1 MLLRKTL
8 IGIGLVSLTA
18 LGPAA
23 TDRAAAQEPLKV
35 RMSVESA
42 QGAATQTMLA
52 AFRDALAEEMGDA
65 VEIEYFDGGT
75 LGDEIVH
82 MEMVRTGQ
90 LDVVPIGSDAVQLD
104 SKWAIFDMPF
114 LFPDRESASRVLD
127 GEIGQQLSDSMRE
140 SAGLHILG
148 FGEIGFRNIT
158 NNVRPVVVPADLDG
172 LKLRVPGSQTRILA
186 FEMLG
191 AAPVTMNIGEL
202 YLALQQGTVDGQE
215 NPLAN
220 IKAFSWNEVQDYLSL
235 SGHVYTPITLVINGA
250 RWDGLSDD
258 QKAAFERAAA
268 TAVEQSRAFGANAD
282 ATLLDELSKD
292 MQVNE
297 IDIEAFQEAAKP
309 IWDEIAPVAGEEFT
323 AAVVEQVGS

>member
-1 MLLRKTL
+1 MLLRKALTGVTL
-8 IGIGLVSLTA
+8 LSLTA
-18 LGPAA
+18 LGAA
-23 TDRAAAQEPLKV
+23 AIEGAAAQEPLKV

-42 QGAATQTMLA
+42 PGSATQTMLA

-65 VEIEYFDGGT
+65 VEIEYFDSGT

-90 LDVVPIGSDAVQLD
+90 LDVIPIGSDAVQLD
-104 SKWAIFDMPF
+104 SKWAVFDMPF
-114 LFPDRESASRVLD
+114 LFPDRETASRVLD
-127 GEIGQQLSDSMRE
+127 GEIGQQLSESMRE
-140 SAGLHILG
+140 NAGLQVLG

-158 NNVRPVVVPADLDG
+158 NNVRPVVVPADLEG
-172 LKLRVPGSQTRILA
+172 LKLRTPGSKTRIMA

-191 AAPVTMNIGEL
+191 ATPVTMNIGEL

-235 SGHVYTPITLVINGA
+235 SGHVYTPITLVINGD
-250 RWDGLSDD
+250 RWDGLSDE
-258 QKAAFERAAA
+258 QKAAIERAAA
-268 TAVEQSRAFGANAD
+268 KAVQQSRQYGADAD

-297 IDIEAFQEAAKP
+297 IDIKAFQEASKP
-309 IWDEIAPVAGEEFT
+309 IWDKIAPVAGEDFT
-323 AAVVEQVGS
+323 ASVIEQVGS

>member
-1 MLLRKTL
+1 MLLRKALT
-8 IGIGLVSLTA
+8 GVGLVSL
-18 LGPAA
+18 AA
-23 TDRAAAQEPLKV
+23 FGAAAIEGAAAQEPLNV

-90 LDVVPIGSDAVQLD
+90 LDVIPIGSDAVQLD

-114 LFPDRESASRVLD
+114 LFPDRETASRVLD
-127 GEIGQQLSDSMRE
+127 GEIGQQLAESMRE
-140 SAGLHILG
+140 NAGLHILG

-158 NNVRPVVVPADLDG
+158 NNVRPVVVPADLEG

-186 FEMLG
+186 FEKLG

-235 SGHVYTPITLVINGA
+235 SGHVYTPITFVINGE
-250 RWDGLSDD
+250 RWDSLSDE

-268 TAVEQSRAFGANAD
+268 KAVEQSRTFGANAD
-282 ATLLDELSKD
+282 ATLLDELRKD

-309 IWDEIAPVAGEEFT
+309 IWDEIAPVAGEDFT

>member
-1 MLLRKTL
+1 
-8 IGIGLVSLTA
+8 
-18 LGPAA
+18 
-23 TDRAAAQEPLKV
+23 
-35 RMSVESA
+35 
-42 QGAATQTMLA
+42 
-52 AFRDALAEEMGDA
+52 MGDA

-104 SKWAIFDMPF
+104 SKWAVFDMPF
-114 LFPDRESASRVLD
+114 LFPDRETASRVLD
-127 GEIGQQLSDSMRE
+127 GEIGQQLTESMRE
-140 SAGLHILG
+140 SAGLQVLG

-158 NNVRPVVVPADLDG
+158 NNVRPVVTPADLEG
-172 LKLRVPGSQTRILA
+172 LKLRTPGSKTRIMA

-215 NPLAN
+215 NPLGN
-220 IKAFSWNEVQDYLSL
+220 IKAFSWNEVQKYLSL
-235 SGHVYTPITLVINGA
+235 SSHVYTPVTLAMNGQ
-250 RWDGLSDD
+250 RWDSLSDE
-258 QKAAFERAAA
+258 QKAAVGRAAA
-268 TAVEQSRAFGANAD
+268 KAVEHSRQFGANND

-309 IWDEIAPVAGEEFT
+309 IWDEIAPVAGEDFT
-323 AAVVEQVGS
+323 AAVIGQVGS

>member
-1 MLLRKTL
+1 MLLRKAL
-8 IGIGLVSLTA
+8 AGIGLVSLTA
-18 LGPAA
+18 LGAVVI
-23 TDRAAAQEPLKV
+23 DEAAAQEPLHL

-42 QGAATQTMLA
+42 PGAATQVILA
-52 AFRDALAEEMGDA
+52 AFRDALQEELGDA

-82 MEMVRTGQ
+82 MEMVRSGQ

-114 LFPDRESASRVLD
+114 LFPDRATASRVLD
-127 GEIGQQLSDSMRE
+127 GDIGKQLTESMRE
-140 SAGLHILG
+140 SADLQVLG

-158 NNVRPVVVPADLDG
+158 NNVRPVVTPADLKG
-172 LKLRVPGSQTRILA
+172 LKLRTPGSKTRIMA

-215 NPLAN
+215 NPLGN
-220 IKAFSWNEVQDYLSL
+220 IKAFSWNEVQKYLSL
-235 SGHVYTPITLVINGA
+235 SSHVYTPVTLAMNGQ
-250 RWDGLSDD
+250 RWDSLSDE
-258 QKAAFERAAA
+258 QKAAVERAAA
-268 TAVEQSRAFGANAD
+268 KAVQHSRQFGADND

-297 IDIEAFQEAAKP
+297 IDIQAFQEAAKP
-309 IWDEIAPVAGEEFT
+309 IWEKIAPVAGEDFT
-323 AAVVEQVGS
+323 SAVIEQVGT

>member
-1 MLLRKTL
+1 MLLRKALT
-8 IGIGLVSLTA
+8 GVTLVSLTA
-18 LGPAA
+18 LGAA
-23 TDRAAAQEPLKV
+23 AIQEAAAQEPLHV

-42 QGAATQTMLA
+42 PGAATQVMLA
-52 AFRDALAEEMGDA
+52 AFRDALQEEMGDA

-114 LFPDRESASRVLD
+114 LFPDRDTASRVLD
-127 GEIGQQLSDSMRE
+127 GEIGQQLSESMHE
-140 SAGLHILG
+140 NAGLHVLG

-158 NNVRPVVVPADLDG
+158 NNVRPIVVPADLQG
-172 LKLRVPGSQTRILA
+172 LKLRVPGSKTRILA

-235 SGHVYTPITLVINGA
+235 SSHVYTPVTMVINGD
-250 RWDGLSDD
+250 RWDGLTDE

-268 TAVEQSRAFGANAD
+268 KAVQQSREFGANAD

-297 IDIEAFQEAAKP
+297 IDIEAFQDAAKP
-309 IWDEIAPVAGEEFT
+309 IWGEIAPVAGEDFT
-323 AAVVEQVGS
+323 AAVIEQVGS

>member
-1 MLLRKTL
+1 M
-8 IGIGLVSLTA
+8 
-18 LGPAA
+18 
-23 TDRAAAQEPLKV
+23 

-42 QGAATQTMLA
+42 PGAATQVMLA
-52 AFRDALAEEMGDA
+52 AFRDALQEEMGDA

-90 LDVVPIGSDAVQLD
+90 LDVVPIGSDAVELD

-114 LFPDRESASRVLD
+114 LFPDRETAVRVLD

-140 SAGLHILG
+140 SAGLHVLG

-158 NNVRPVVVPADLDG
+158 NNVRPVVVPADLAG

-191 AAPVTMNIGEL
+191 ASPVTMNIGEL

-235 SGHVYTPITLVINGA
+235 SSHVYTPITLAINGD

-268 TAVEQSRAFGANAD
+268 KAVEQSRAFGAEAD
-282 ATLLDELSKD
+282 ATLLEELSQD
-292 MQVNE
+292 MEVNE
-297 IDIEAFQEAAKP
+297 IDIQAFQEAAKP
-309 IWDEIAPVAGEEFT
+309 IWDEIAPIAGDEFT

>member
-1 MLLRKTL
+1 MLLHKALTGVTL
-8 IGIGLVSLTA
+8 LSLTA
-18 LGPAA
+18 LGVAAIEGAAA
-23 TDRAAAQEPLKV
+23 TESLKV

-42 QGAATQTMLA
+42 PGSATQTMLA

-65 VEIEYFDGGT
+65 IEIEYFDSGT

-90 LDVVPIGSDAVQLD
+90 LDVIPIGSDAVQLD
-104 SKWAIFDMPF
+104 SKWAVFDMPF
-114 LFPDRESASRVLD
+114 LFPDRETASRVLD
-127 GEIGQQLSDSMRE
+127 GEIGQQLTESMRE
-140 SAGLHILG
+140 NAGLHVLG

-158 NNVRPVVVPADLDG
+158 NNVRPVVVPADLEG
-172 LKLRVPGSQTRILA
+172 LKLRTPGSKTRIMA

-191 AAPVTMNIGEL
+191 ATPVTMNIGEL

-235 SGHVYTPITLVINGA
+235 SGHVYTPITLVINGD
-250 RWDGLSDD
+250 RWDGLSDE
-258 QKAAFERAAA
+258 QKAAVERAAA
-268 TAVEQSRAFGANAD
+268 KAVQQSRQYGADAD

-309 IWDEIAPVAGEEFT
+309 IWDEIAPVAGEDFT
-323 AAVVEQVGS
+323 AAVVQQVGS